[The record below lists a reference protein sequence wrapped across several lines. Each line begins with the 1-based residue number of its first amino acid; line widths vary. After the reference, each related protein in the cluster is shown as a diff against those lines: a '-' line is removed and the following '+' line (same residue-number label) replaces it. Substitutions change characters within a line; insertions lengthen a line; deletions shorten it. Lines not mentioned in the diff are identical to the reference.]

1 MPIRRSKRSSV
12 EQRSQRKAKIVAV
25 FVTRIT
31 IFAQQTGNGA
41 VGQVNFRL
49 RVILHEVKG
58 PPPGLGPFKLDRVNR
73 AAGEVPRFVWDDIRW
88 C

>member
-1 MPIRRSKRSSV
+1 MTKDVFMIYEEDESGLSMPVRRSKRSSV

-31 IFAQQTGNGA
+31 FLRKASRVRSLASFGN
-41 VGQVNFRL
+41 
-49 RVILHEVKG
+49 
-58 PPPGLGPFKLDRVNR
+58 
-73 AAGEVPRFVWDDIRW
+73 DICW

>member
-31 IFAQQTGNGA
+31 FLRKQTGQGA
-41 VGQVNFRL
+41 GDQANFRL
-49 RVILHEVKG
+49 RVILNEVKN
-58 PPPGLGPFKLDRVNR
+58 PMLGLGLLKVNR
-73 AAGEVPRFVWDDIRW
+73 VDNGRG
-88 C
+88 

>member
-31 IFAQQTGNGA
+31 FLRKQTGKGA
-41 VGQVNFRL
+41 GDQANFRL
-49 RVILHEVKG
+49 RVILNEVKN
-58 PPPGLGPFKLDRVNR
+58 PMLGLGLLKVNR
-73 AAGEVPRFVWDDIRW
+73 VDYGRG
-88 C
+88 

>member
-31 IFAQQTGNGA
+31 FLRKQTGKGPG
-41 VGQVNFRL
+41 GQANFRL
-49 RVILHEVKG
+49 RVILNEVKD
-58 PPPGLGPFKLDRVNR
+58 PMLGLGRLTVNR
-73 AAGEVPRFVWDDIRW
+73 VDYGRG
-88 C
+88 